1 MIFNKIIRTDIKE
14 VVQSNISWKK
24 FKDKHIL
31 ITGANGFL
39 PSYLVYSLLEANEI
53 FKLNLCVTALVRN
66 LDKAQRR
73 FSDYLENKSFFI
85 LHQDVND
92 RIENKNYNFIIHAA
106 SQASPKYYSI
116 DPVGTL
122 KPNIIGTTN
131 LLELAVESNVTA
143 FLYFS
148 SSEVYGQIPD
158 SENPIKEDQF
168 GYLDPAKVRS
178 CYAESKRMGET
189 LCVSYYHQYGV
200 PVKIVRPFHTYGPGM
215 DLNDG
220 RVYADFVRNIIQ
232 NENINLNS
240 DGSAKRA
247 FCYIKDATIGF
258 LLTLLE
264 GKHGESYNIGNQ
276 TEEYSIKNLA
286 EILVDLY
293 SEKNLKVTTN
303 NIPDINYTPSKVN
316 RNCPNCSKV
325 TSLGWKVTTTV
336 QDGFQR
342 TINSYQ

>member
-1 MIFNKIIRTDIKE
+1 MISNKIIKKDIEE
-14 VVQSNISWKK
+14 VVQSNIPWDK
-24 FKDKHIL
+24 FKNKHIL

-39 PSYLVYSLLEANEI
+39 PAYLVYSLLEANL
-53 FKLNLCVTALVRN
+53 FHKLNLRVTALVRN
-66 LDKAQRR
+66 LAKAKIK
-73 FSDYLENKSFFI
+73 FTDFI
-85 LHQDVND
+85 DNSHLVLLHQDVNE
-92 RIENKNYNFIIHAA
+92 RLENKGYNFIIHAA
-106 SQASPKYYSI
+106 SQASPKFYST

-122 KPNIIGTTN
+122 KPNIIGTSN
-131 LLELAVESNVTA
+131 LLDLAIEAKVDG

-158 SENPIKEDQF
+158 SENPIQEDQF

-189 LCVSYYHQYGV
+189 LCVSYFHQYAV

-232 NENINLNS
+232 NKNITLNS

-247 FCYIKDATIGF
+247 FCYITDATIGF
-258 LLTLLE
+258 FLTLLN
-264 GKHGESYNIGNQ
+264 GNTGESYNIGNPDQ
-276 TEEYSIKNLA
+276 EYSIKNLA
-286 EILVDLY
+286 ETLVDLY
-293 SEKNLKVTTN
+293 PEKNLQVTVN
-303 NIPDINYTPSKVN
+303 SEPDINYVHSKVN
-316 RNCPNCSKV
+316 RNCPNCTKAA
-325 TSLGWKVTTTV
+325 SLGWKATTTI